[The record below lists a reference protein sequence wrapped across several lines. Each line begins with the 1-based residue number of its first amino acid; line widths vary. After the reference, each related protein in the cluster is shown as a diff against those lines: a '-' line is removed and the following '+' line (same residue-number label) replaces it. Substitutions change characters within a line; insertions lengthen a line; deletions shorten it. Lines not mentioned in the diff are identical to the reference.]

1 LLIGFGI
8 LGTLLTVPLMTLLAG
23 TKDFWTGFMLIMAAL
38 VIVSGYTSIN
48 AVVKAEL
55 FPSHVRA
62 LGVALPYAIA
72 VSLFGGSAEYV
83 ALGLKAQGMET
94 AFYWYVTVCIFVS
107 LLVYLFT
114 ADTKVTSAFRAEVEE

>member
-1 LLIGFGI
+1 MIF
-8 LGTLLTVPLMTLLAG
+8 TVPIMTALAHVQS
-23 TKDFWTGFMLIMAAL
+23 FWPAFGLVMAAL

-62 LGVALPYAIA
+62 LGVALPYAVA

-83 ALGLKAQGMET
+83 ALWLKQAGN
-94 AFYWYVTVCIFVS
+94 
-107 LLVYLFT
+107 
-114 ADTKVTSAFRAEVEE
+114 